1 MKKIGYIHRYDR
13 KEEKGILV
21 YGYNKD
27 LLRNS
32 PAPILFSKSQC
43 KTSVKTGVLV
53 YFEIDEDGTVR
64 DIEYASIFNFDK
76 ELLLSYASVYD
87 TKAWNECEK
96 ETHICY
102 QNIFEQED
110 FFSHKE
116 KISLHKEEDVACV
129 ENAEFDDVTNEHGDE
144 SGKVFDREAY
154 DFDEELG
161 VLDWDLYED
170 EDESDE
176 DFDEVLAVIDRD
188 EIALDDDQTVIIDI
202 LNPSLWIPL
211 IPKSRKN
218 YYGKNESE
226 VENLFEILVAK
237 RRRSHEEYLSKCR
250 RSKCELQ
257 NLSIGMQRVSYPELF
272 QDDCVSPAWTRLLN
286 RLSFTEIKNIY
297 CSYPLLQ
304 PVLPE
309 AFCEEYL
316 DILSEDYGFPSVT
329 IAEKYLRNAIRNIH
343 TSTEYS
349 YYKRKLHTIKNCIA
363 RHLPNEGIPFCA
375 IDRKKLG
382 NITISLG
389 IKQKAVINYVQN
401 QISEANPELPLE
413 LMHSLT
419 ANKDLLLQIGEFY
432 DFVRELPKKTTK
444 SYFLDFRLKEL
455 KEKYQEIPDT
465 AHIFLDTYLGST
477 LSAFL
482 IDSIKSG
489 ELSPYNLH
497 LILEELSKWIDSSF
511 LSTHLNLIESIFS
524 KTNNV
529 SDLKDA
535 FEYKY
540 IQESTFIQRYYELA
554 VDRSDEQCLKD
565 LCEWWKNRYP
575 EELQLY
581 ILRRVLKH
589 YDLQFTYC
597 YGDKDYDFPYDVKV
611 RSLNDF
617 LKWMN
622 ENTYDNED
630 RTGYISKNVAEQI
643 QKDILLTLSDEDSW
657 YLFENGFTSFPNT
670 NIIKERLSEAYSKF
684 KDAYWGFKFEEK
696 YFEKDCFQEQ
706 MAIDVSNEHNTQLIK
721 LIIDKLNPKYRAYAE
736 KRVNGFAKLYLWSLN
751 PTENIDWNCM
761 NLYFAELP
769 EDSQIKAFKYLFF
782 NQLEHTGYDTEI
794 FLNNLLEM
802 LLQST
807 IELKKRTGNLCP
819 NSNMNKVFTP
829 GKSVSALAL
838 LVQIL
843 QTKLKDVKSPI
854 KWNELEP
861 TIAKLSGNC
870 IHVLALV

>member
-1 MKKIGYIHRYDR
+1 M
-13 KEEKGILV
+13 
-21 YGYNKD
+21 
-27 LLRNS
+27 
-32 PAPILFSKSQC
+32 
-43 KTSVKTGVLV
+43 
-53 YFEIDEDGTVR
+53 
-64 DIEYASIFNFDK
+64 
-76 ELLLSYASVYD
+76 
-87 TKAWNECEK
+87 
-96 ETHICY
+96 
-102 QNIFEQED
+102 
-110 FFSHKE
+110 
-116 KISLHKEEDVACV
+116 
-129 ENAEFDDVTNEHGDE
+129 
-144 SGKVFDREAY
+144 
-154 DFDEELG
+154 
-161 VLDWDLYED
+161 
-170 EDESDE
+170 
-176 DFDEVLAVIDRD
+176 
-188 EIALDDDQTVIIDI
+188 
-202 LNPSLWIPL
+202 
-211 IPKSRKN
+211 
-218 YYGKNESE
+218 
-226 VENLFEILVAK
+226 
-237 RRRSHEEYLSKCR
+237 
-250 RSKCELQ
+250 
-257 NLSIGMQRVSYPELF
+257 
-272 QDDCVSPAWTRLLN
+272 
-286 RLSFTEIKNIY
+286 
-297 CSYPLLQ
+297 
-304 PVLPE
+304 
-309 AFCEEYL
+309 
-316 DILSEDYGFPSVT
+316 
-329 IAEKYLRNAIRNIH
+329 
-343 TSTEYS
+343 
-349 YYKRKLHTIKNCIA
+349 
-363 RHLPNEGIPFCA
+363 
-375 IDRKKLG
+375 
-382 NITISLG
+382 
-389 IKQKAVINYVQN
+389 
-401 QISEANPELPLE
+401 
-413 LMHSLT
+413 
-419 ANKDLLLQIGEFY
+419 
-432 DFVRELPKKTTK
+432 
-444 SYFLDFRLKEL
+444 
-455 KEKYQEIPDT
+455 
-465 AHIFLDTYLGST
+465 
-477 LSAFL
+477 
-482 IDSIKSG
+482 
-489 ELSPYNLH
+489 
-497 LILEELSKWIDSSF
+497 
-511 LSTHLNLIESIFS
+511 
-524 KTNNV
+524 

-535 FEYKY
+535 LEYKY
-540 IQESTFIQRYYELA
+540 IQKKNFIQRYYELA

-565 LCEWWKNRYP
+565 LCEWLKNRYP

-617 LKWMN
+617 LKWIN

-684 KDAYWGFKFEEK
+684 KDAYWGFKFEEE

-838 LVQIL
+838 LVQFL

-870 IHVLALV
+870 IHVFSKLINFFVKCPGWLLISSTVRSDTEYYARNGFVTKINADNVHECVYKVCFYESPIDVNNYEVDYLDDSYIEEVENTLKKNFNCKYDNGGYIISSKDEIRLKEFICSYSIDDECNLMNSALKQDNEIPIYSNYSTHHKNNELSICNCSQFKEVDPKLGLPFCWCKKSPCTQKVFLQPNNRWEYFQFHDLLWVVLREKAELEQIWCIYSEVSSFINYLVQNRDGSLVDSESKPL

>member
-1 MKKIGYIHRYDR
+1 MTGFTECLQTNDV
-13 KEEKGILV
+13 L
-21 YGYNKD
+21 D
-27 LLRNS
+27 LLS
-32 PAPILFSKSQC
+32 
-43 KTSVKTGVLV
+43 
-53 YFEIDEDGTVR
+53 
-64 DIEYASIFNFDK
+64 
-76 ELLLSYASVYD
+76 
-87 TKAWNECEK
+87 
-96 ETHICY
+96 
-102 QNIFEQED
+102 
-110 FFSHKE
+110 
-116 KISLHKEEDVACV
+116 
-129 ENAEFDDVTNEHGDE
+129 
-144 SGKVFDREAY
+144 
-154 DFDEELG
+154 
-161 VLDWDLYED
+161 
-170 EDESDE
+170 
-176 DFDEVLAVIDRD
+176 
-188 EIALDDDQTVIIDI
+188 
-202 LNPSLWIPL
+202 
-211 IPKSRKN
+211 
-218 YYGKNESE
+218 
-226 VENLFEILVAK
+226 
-237 RRRSHEEYLSKCR
+237 
-250 RSKCELQ
+250 
-257 NLSIGMQRVSYPELF
+257 
-272 QDDCVSPAWTRLLN
+272 
-286 RLSFTEIKNIY
+286 
-297 CSYPLLQ
+297 
-304 PVLPE
+304 
-309 AFCEEYL
+309 
-316 DILSEDYGFPSVT
+316 
-329 IAEKYLRNAIRNIH
+329 
-343 TSTEYS
+343 
-349 YYKRKLHTIKNCIA
+349 
-363 RHLPNEGIPFCA
+363 
-375 IDRKKLG
+375 
-382 NITISLG
+382 
-389 IKQKAVINYVQN
+389 
-401 QISEANPELPLE
+401 
-413 LMHSLT
+413 
-419 ANKDLLLQIGEFY
+419 
-432 DFVRELPKKTTK
+432 
-444 SYFLDFRLKEL
+444 
-455 KEKYQEIPDT
+455 
-465 AHIFLDTYLGST
+465 
-477 LSAFL
+477 
-482 IDSIKSG
+482 
-489 ELSPYNLH
+489 
-497 LILEELSKWIDSSF
+497 
-511 LSTHLNLIESIFS
+511 
-524 KTNNV
+524 
-529 SDLKDA
+529 A

-540 IQESTFIQRYYELA
+540 IQENHFIQRYYELA
-554 VDRSDEQCLKD
+554 ADRSDEQCLRD
-565 LCEWWKNRYP
+565 LFEYIEPHFP

-870 IHVLALV
+870 IHVFSKLINFFVKCPGWLLISSTVRGDTEYYARNGFVTKINADNVHECVYKVCFYESPIDVNNYEVDYLDDSYIEEVENTLKKNFNCKYDNGGYIISSKDEIRLKEFICRYSIDDECNLMNSALKQDNEIPIYSNYSTHHKNNELSICNCSQFKEVDPKLGLPFCWCKKSPCTQKVFLQPNNRWEYFQFHDLLWVVLREKAELEQIWCIYSEVSSFINYLIQNRDGSLVDSESKPLQKDEEIGEWTKDMSIFHDESFDDESFDDDYEDDEWDDDYEDSFSERNTYNRYNGSWAQDVEGYSDDDIDTIFDGEPDAYWNID

>member
-1 MKKIGYIHRYDR
+1 M
-13 KEEKGILV
+13 
-21 YGYNKD
+21 
-27 LLRNS
+27 
-32 PAPILFSKSQC
+32 
-43 KTSVKTGVLV
+43 
-53 YFEIDEDGTVR
+53 
-64 DIEYASIFNFDK
+64 
-76 ELLLSYASVYD
+76 
-87 TKAWNECEK
+87 
-96 ETHICY
+96 
-102 QNIFEQED
+102 
-110 FFSHKE
+110 
-116 KISLHKEEDVACV
+116 
-129 ENAEFDDVTNEHGDE
+129 
-144 SGKVFDREAY
+144 
-154 DFDEELG
+154 
-161 VLDWDLYED
+161 
-170 EDESDE
+170 
-176 DFDEVLAVIDRD
+176 
-188 EIALDDDQTVIIDI
+188 
-202 LNPSLWIPL
+202 
-211 IPKSRKN
+211 
-218 YYGKNESE
+218 
-226 VENLFEILVAK
+226 
-237 RRRSHEEYLSKCR
+237 
-250 RSKCELQ
+250 
-257 NLSIGMQRVSYPELF
+257 
-272 QDDCVSPAWTRLLN
+272 
-286 RLSFTEIKNIY
+286 
-297 CSYPLLQ
+297 
-304 PVLPE
+304 
-309 AFCEEYL
+309 
-316 DILSEDYGFPSVT
+316 
-329 IAEKYLRNAIRNIH
+329 
-343 TSTEYS
+343 
-349 YYKRKLHTIKNCIA
+349 
-363 RHLPNEGIPFCA
+363 
-375 IDRKKLG
+375 
-382 NITISLG
+382 
-389 IKQKAVINYVQN
+389 
-401 QISEANPELPLE
+401 
-413 LMHSLT
+413 
-419 ANKDLLLQIGEFY
+419 
-432 DFVRELPKKTTK
+432 
-444 SYFLDFRLKEL
+444 
-455 KEKYQEIPDT
+455 
-465 AHIFLDTYLGST
+465 
-477 LSAFL
+477 
-482 IDSIKSG
+482 
-489 ELSPYNLH
+489 
-497 LILEELSKWIDSSF
+497 
-511 LSTHLNLIESIFS
+511 
-524 KTNNV
+524 
-529 SDLKDA
+529 
-535 FEYKY
+535 
-540 IQESTFIQRYYELA
+540 
-554 VDRSDEQCLKD
+554 
-565 LCEWWKNRYP
+565 KNRYP

-617 LKWMN
+617 LKWIN

-684 KDAYWGFKFEEK
+684 KDAYWGFKFEEE

-870 IHVLALV
+870 IHVFSKLINFFVKCPGWLLISSTVRSDTEYYARNGFVTKINADNVHECVYKVCFYESPIDVNNYEVDYLDDSYIEEVENTLKKNFNCKYDGSVDF